1 MKLAVVRNR
10 ERGGVINEFGSPS
23 PETYGKRTVSQ
34 VVRALREAGHTV
46 ALLEGDKTLLA
57 ALEDFAPTDPATSQ
71 PTGLVVNMS
80 YGIQGES
87 RYTHVPAML
96 ELAGVPY
103 TGASPLGHAV
113 SLDKA
118 VAKRLLQAAGVPT
131 PPFTLMTE
139 PRAPVAPLHY
149 PLIVK
154 PRRESTS
161 YGLTLAHDRAQLDE
175 AVVTIVERY
184 GQAALVEQY
193 IDGREVC
200 VGLLGNDPPEVLPTV
215 ELCFDERR
223 PSLMTWDDKYHRSA
237 DEPTKLC
244 PAPLSPALAQAVDEV
259 ARATFEVCH
268 ARDYARVDIR
278 VDHAGRPWV
287 LELNSM
293 ASLGAGGSYVRAAEA
308 TGLSFDRLVNRI
320 VDVAHARYFGE
331 PADVELPAGAAGLAQ
346 AAGARW

>member
-1 MKLAVVRNR
+1 MRVAVVRNR
-10 ERGGVINEFGSPS
+10 ARHGVISEFGTPC
-23 PETYGKRTVSQ
+23 PERYGSRTVAA
-34 VVRALREAGHTV
+34 VVDALEESGHTV

-57 ALEDFAPTDPATSQ
+57 AVEDFAPADRQSGQ
-71 PTGLVVNMS
+71 PTGLVLNLA

-118 VAKRLLQAAGVPT
+118 VTKNLLQAAGVAT
-131 PPFTLMTE
+131 PAFTLMTQPCE
-139 PRAPVAPLHY
+139 PSAPLRY
-149 PLIVK
+149 PPIVK

-161 YGLTLAHDRAQLDE
+161 YGLTLAHNREELDAAVE
-175 AVVTIVERY
+175 AVVTRY

-200 VGLLGNDPPEVLPTV
+200 VALLGNDPPQALPAV
-215 ELCFDERR
+215 ELSFDDRTLR
-223 PSLMTWDDKYHRSA
+223 LVTWDDKYHRRA
-237 DEPTKLC
+237 DEPRKLC
-244 PAPLSPALAQAVDEV
+244 PAPLAPALSRRIEEV
-259 ARATFEVCH
+259 ARATFECCH

-278 VDHAGRPWV
+278 IDADGTPWV

-293 ASLGAGGSYVRAAEA
+293 ASLGAGGSYVRAAQA
-308 TGLSFDRLVNRI
+308 AGHSFVSLINRI
-320 VDVAHARYFGE
+320 VDVAYERYFDT
-331 PADVELPAGAAGLAQ
+331 PAPRMWDEAVMIAGSAG
-346 AAGARW
+346 